1 VIDGIDPIPTVPG
14 ENPEADA
21 FNILLAGLAGDLKD
35 IQGIVRQ
42 QERFEVEQ
50 TLACMLAWL
59 CGLIGHVPTVGE
71 AFVLHCRRVAQTPG
85 SPLKNRAER
94 NADG

>member
-1 VIDGIDPIPTVPG
+1 VIEGIDRIPTVPG

-35 IQGIVRQ
+35 IQGIVRLQ
-42 QERFEVEQ
+42 DRTEINQ

-59 CGLIGHVPTVGE
+59 CGLLNNVPTLGT
-71 AFVLHCRRVAQTPG
+71 AYLLHCRRVAQTPG
-85 SPLKNRAER
+85 SPLRNKAER
-94 NADG
+94 DTDG